1 MSNINPGTEC
11 LSQELQWQA
20 NSAMVLASSRKI
32 ITKVLKKKR
41 LTLKEK
47 KARKEKTQQT
57 IKNERNQREERRT
70 LK

>member
-1 MSNINPGTEC
+1 
-11 LSQELQWQA
+11 
-20 NSAMVLASSRKI
+20 MVLASSRKI
-32 ITKVLKKKR
+32 ITKVPKKKT

-57 IKNERNQREERRT
+57 IKNERNQRKERRT

>member
-1 MSNINPGTEC
+1 
-11 LSQELQWQA
+11 
-20 NSAMVLASSRKI
+20 MVLASSRKI

-47 KARKEKTQQT
+47 KVRKEKTQQT

>member
-1 MSNINPGTEC
+1 
-11 LSQELQWQA
+11 
-20 NSAMVLASSRKI
+20 MVLASSRKI

-57 IKNERNQREERRT
+57 IKNERNQRAGGHCNE
-70 LK
+70 L